1 MKIIWF
7 SEIKWSYLRTR
18 KQHIL
23 SNFKDNDEI
32 LFVEPLSFN
41 LKNNFNISIEKN
53 IKYITIPQIQNSDV
67 KLFNVLLNLFPAKF
81 ILRKIG
87 NYLVQKLLN
96 DTNFKPDKLI
106 ISNVYWIDSLIELNK
121 KLNIEIIYDC
131 NDNPLAFPNSKDK
144 LNYFTKTLKY
154 SDKVIIPFDS
164 YKNFIPTKF
173 HNKIKVISNGVDSKL
188 LSFKPNNDII
198 NNLKKDKLNEKIVMY
213 IGSIDTRLDYKLLQN
228 VISDLPDMKFIFIGN
243 VKRQVVNIF
252 NKIRSYKNV
261 NYLSS
266 INYSD
271 IGKYLNYAD
280 VCIIPFQKNELSRY
294 ILPNKL
300 FEYSLM
306 KKPIIMTDFNIDLK
320 NLNENFII
328 ASSHFEFSKLII
340 DQIKN
345 PQKLE
350 ELKLFAKNYEW
361 SKISSEFRNF
371 ILKDN
376 NS

>member
-53 IKYITIPQIQNSDV
+53 IKYITIPQMQNSDI
-67 KLFNVLLNLFPAKF
+67 KLFNVLLNLFLAKF

-87 NYLVQKLLN
+87 KHLIQKLLN
-96 DTNFKPDKLI
+96 DINFKPDKLI

-131 NDNPLAFPNSKDK
+131 NDNPLAFPNSKNK

-154 SDKVIIPFDS
+154 SDKIIIPFNS
-164 YKNFIPTKF
+164 YKNFIPKKF
-173 HNKIKVISNGVDSKL
+173 HNKIKIISNGVDSKL
-188 LSFKPNNDII
+188 LSFTYNNNLID
-198 NNLKKDKLNEKIVMY
+198 NLKKDKLNEKIVMY

-243 VKRQVVNIF
+243 IKRQVANIF
-252 NKIRSYKNV
+252 NKIRICKNV

-266 INYSD
+266 INYYD

-280 VCIIPFQKNELSRY
+280 VCIIPFKKNELSQY

-306 KKPIIMTDFNIDLK
+306 KKPIIMTDFNKDLK

-371 ILKDN
+371 ILKNN

>member
-53 IKYITIPQIQNSDV
+53 IKYITIPQIQNSDI
-67 KLFNVLLNLFPAKF
+67 KLFNILLNLFIAKF

-87 NYLVQKLLN
+87 IYLVQKLLN
-96 DTNFKPDKLI
+96 NTNFKPEKLI
-106 ISNVYWIDSLIELNK
+106 ISNVYWIDSLVELNK

-131 NDNPLAFPNSKDK
+131 NDNPLAFPNSKNK
-144 LNYFTKTLKY
+144 LYYFTKTLKY
-154 SDKVIIPFDS
+154 SNKIIIPFSS
-164 YKNFIPTKF
+164 YKNFIPKKF
-173 HNKIKVISNGVDSKL
+173 HNKIKIISNGVDSKL
-188 LSFKPNNDII
+188 LSLKSNNDII
-198 NNLKKDKLNEKIVMY
+198 DNLKKDKLNKKIVMY

-243 VKRQVVNIF
+243 IKRQVTNVF
-252 NKIRSYKNV
+252 NKIRSCKNV

-280 VCIIPFQKNELSRY
+280 VCIIPFQKNDLSQY

-306 KKPIIMTDFNIDLK
+306 KKPIIMTDFNKDLK
-320 NLNENFII
+320 NLNKNFII
-328 ASSHFEFSKLII
+328 ASNHFEFSKLII
-340 DQIKN
+340 DKIKN
-345 PQKLE
+345 PQNLE

-361 SKISSEFRNF
+361 RKISSEFRNF
-371 ILKDN
+371 ISKDN

>member
-67 KLFNVLLNLFPAKF
+67 KLFNVLLNLLPAKF

-87 NYLVQKLLN
+87 KYLVQKLLN

-131 NDNPLAFPNSKDK
+131 NDNPLAFPNSKNK

-188 LSFKPNNDII
+188 LSFKSNNDII
-198 NNLKKDKLNEKIVMY
+198 NNLKKEKLNERIVMY

-266 INYSD
+266 INYYD

-280 VCIIPFQKNELSRY
+280 VCIIPFQKNELSQY

-306 KKPIIMTDFNIDLK
+306 KKPIIMTDFNRDLK

>member
-67 KLFNVLLNLFPAKF
+67 KLFNVLLNLLPAKF

-87 NYLVQKLLN
+87 KHLVQKLLN

-131 NDNPLAFPNSKDK
+131 NDNPLAFPNSKNK

-164 YKNFIPTKF
+164 YKNFIPKKF

-198 NNLKKDKLNEKIVMY
+198 NNLKKDISFLNLIVREKKL
-213 IGSIDTRLDYKLLQN
+213 GLDTAHK
-228 VISDLPDMKFIFIGN
+228 M
-243 VKRQVVNIF
+243 
-252 NKIRSYKNV
+252 
-261 NYLSS
+261 
-266 INYSD
+266 
-271 IGKYLNYAD
+271 A
-280 VCIIPFQKNELSRY
+280 
-294 ILPNKL
+294 
-300 FEYSLM
+300 
-306 KKPIIMTDFNIDLK
+306 
-320 NLNENFII
+320 
-328 ASSHFEFSKLII
+328 
-340 DQIKN
+340 
-345 PQKLE
+345 
-350 ELKLFAKNYEW
+350 
-361 SKISSEFRNF
+361 
-371 ILKDN
+371 
-376 NS
+376 

>member
-53 IKYITIPQIQNSDV
+53 IKYIIPQIQNSDV
-67 KLFNVLLNLFPAKF
+67 KLFNVLLNLLPAKF

-87 NYLVQKLLN
+87 KYLVQKLLN

-131 NDNPLAFPNSKDK
+131 NDNPLAFPNSKNK

-198 NNLKKDKLNEKIVMY
+198 NNLKKEKLNEKIVMY

-266 INYSD
+266 INYYD

-280 VCIIPFQKNELSRY
+280 VCIIPFQKNELSQY

-306 KKPIIMTDFNIDLK
+306 KKPIIMTDFNKDLK

>member
-53 IKYITIPQIQNSDV
+53 IKYITIPQIQNSDI
-67 KLFNVLLNLFPAKF
+67 KFFNILLNLLPAKF

-87 NYLVQKLLN
+87 KYLVQKLLN

-131 NDNPLAFPNSKDK
+131 NDNPLAFPNSKNK

-173 HNKIKVISNGVDSKL
+173 HNKIKIISNGVDSKS

-228 VISDLPDMKFIFIGN
+228 VISDLPDLKFIFIGN

-280 VCIIPFQKNELSRY
+280 VCIIPFQKNELSQY

-306 KKPIIMTDFNIDLK
+306 KKPIIMTDFNRDLK
-320 NLNENFII
+320 NLNENFLI

-376 NS
+376 YS

>member
-23 SNFKDNDEI
+23 SNFKDSDEI
-32 LFVEPLSFN
+32 LFVEPISFN

-67 KLFNVLLNLFPAKF
+67 KLFNVLLNLLPAKF

-87 NYLVQKLLN
+87 KYLVQKLLN

-131 NDNPLAFPNSKDK
+131 NDNPLAFPNSKNK

-198 NNLKKDKLNEKIVMY
+198 NNLKKDKLNQKIVMY

-243 VKRQVVNIF
+243 IKRQVTNVF
-252 NKIRSYKNV
+252 NKIRSCKNV

-271 IGKYLNYAD
+271 IGKYLNYTD
-280 VCIIPFQKNELSRY
+280 VCIIPFQKNELSQY

-306 KKPIIMTDFNIDLK
+306 KKPIIMTDFNKDLK
-320 NLNENFII
+320 NLNKNFII

-371 ILKDN
+371 ILKDK

>member
-67 KLFNVLLNLFPAKF
+67 KLFNVLLNLLPTKF

-87 NYLVQKLLN
+87 KYLVQKLLN